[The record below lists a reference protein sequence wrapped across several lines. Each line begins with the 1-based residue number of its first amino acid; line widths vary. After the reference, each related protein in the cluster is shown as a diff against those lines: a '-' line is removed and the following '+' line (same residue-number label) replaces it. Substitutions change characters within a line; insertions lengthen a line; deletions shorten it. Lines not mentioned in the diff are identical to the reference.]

1 MTDAARP
8 KILMVDDNPANLAM
22 GRNMLRSM
30 YEVYPVPSGKKLFE
44 LLEKVTPD
52 LILLDIEMPEMD
64 GYEAIRLLKN
74 DARFE
79 DIPVIFLTARSDDE
93 SELEGL
99 CRGAIDYIS
108 KPFSAPLLMKRIENQ
123 LLMAA
128 QKKELQS
135 YNDNLE
141 EMVYQKTSQIMEL
154 QSAVMNTI
162 AELVEFRDHTTGGHV
177 DRTKR
182 YIEVLL
188 IEMIEEKIYPDS
200 LSKIDFNYFPL
211 SAQLHDVGKLAI
223 SDAIL
228 KKPGKLTEE
237 EFNEMKK
244 HAAIGAEVID
254 RIAELTSEHSFL
266 THARDVALY
275 HHEKWDGSGYPY
287 GLRGYDIPLEGR
299 LMAIADVY
307 DALVSPRQYKGPLS
321 HDDAARLIMEGGG
334 SHFDP
339 ALIRVFRNI
348 APQLAA
354 IAAPKR

>member
-1 MTDAARP
+1 MTDDARP

-22 GRNMLRSM
+22 GRNMLRSL

-44 LLEKVTPD
+44 LLERVTPD
-52 LILLDIEMPEMD
+52 LILLDIEMPEIN
-64 GYEAIRLLKN
+64 GYEVIRMLKD

-79 DIPVIFLTARSDDE
+79 DIPVIFLTAKNDDE

-128 QKKELQS
+128 QKKELQN

-141 EMVYQKTSQIMEL
+141 EMVYQKTSQIMDL
-154 QSAVMNTI
+154 QSAVMNTV

-177 DRTKR
+177 DRTKK
-182 YIEVLL
+182 YIELLL

-211 SAQLHDVGKLAI
+211 SAQLHDVGKVAI

-228 KKPGKLTEE
+228 KKPGGLTEE
-237 EFNEMKK
+237 EFTEMKK
-244 HAAIGAEVID
+244 HTTIGADVID
-254 RIAELTSEHSFL
+254 RIAEHTSEHSFL
-266 THARDVALY
+266 THARDAALY
-275 HHEKWDGSGYPY
+275 HHEKWDGSGYPF
-287 GLRGYDIPLEGR
+287 GLKGYDIPLEGR
-299 LMAIADVY
+299 LMAIVDVY
-307 DALVSPRQYKGPLS
+307 DALISPRPYKSPIS
-321 HDDAARLIMEGGG
+321 TDDAALKIIEGMG

-339 ALIRVFRNI
+339 ALIMAFRRI

-354 IAAPKR
+354 IAKR